1 VFEQV
6 WGAFGLNFYDPNM
19 HGKNWEDLFKL
30 YYPYAERAR
39 SISDIEQIVNEMIGD
54 VNASHTG
61 FYPRAQRVKPRPPR
75 AYLGLEFDYSQV
87 LEEGIPIKVV
97 YPQSRLADYYHIQNG
112 DILLAIDGA
121 LITPYSSLDKLLAGK
136 AGKLI
141 KLLILKEGQKIDAE
155 LNGLTWSEQRKLY
168 YDYKTERSKKIV
180 KELTQDRIGYVHIP
194 AMGNTDYENFRR
206 EVFRDNAD
214 KEALII
220 DVRGNSGGH
229 IHDKLISMLNQ
240 RYYAYSTSRRYSGKL
255 NPEPRGIWAKPTI
268 LLVDEHSFSD
278 GEIFPTVYQELK
290 LGKIVGQPTSGS
302 VIGTWEFR
310 LLDGSSMR
318 LPGSGWYRLDGTN
331 MEGNGVQPDI
341 VVENKPEDIIAGK
354 DAQLLRAIEEIL
366 KELN

>member
-1 VFEQV
+1 
-6 WGAFGLNFYDPNM
+6 LHYND
-19 HGKNWEDLFKL
+19 
-30 YYPYAERAR
+30 
-39 SISDIEQIVNEMIGD
+39 
-54 VNASHTG
+54 
-61 FYPRAQRVKPRPPR
+61 
-75 AYLGLEFDYSQV
+75 
-87 LEEGIPIKVV
+87 
-97 YPQSRLADYYHIQNG
+97 
-112 DILLAIDGA
+112 
-121 LITPYSSLDKLLAGK
+121 
-136 AGKLI
+136 
-141 KLLILKEGQKIDAE
+141 KIDK
-155 LNGLTWSEQRKLY
+155 NKKLV
-168 YDYKTERSKKIV
+168 R
-180 KELTQDRIGYVHIP
+180 ELTQDRIGYVHIP
-194 AMGNTDYENFRR
+194 AMGNQDYENFRR

-240 RYYAYSTSRRYSGKL
+240 RYYAYSSSRRYSGKL

-341 VVENKPEDIIAGK
+341 LVENKPEELIAGK
-354 DAQLLRAIEEIL
+354 DSQLLKAIEEIL
-366 KELN
+366 KEL